1 MSYNND
7 GGCCNGGWGMPFGG
21 FMNGMGGFGFDAL
34 ILLLFF
40 GLMGGGMWGG
50 MGGWG
55 GFGGGAGML
64 GTTSLAA
71 TETAALI
78 NQQNT
83 ADRVAGIGADV
94 RQILGQTGGIIE
106 AVNTVG
112 NRAQDGF
119 ARVDTNLCQ
128 LGNNI
133 AQQFSAQT
141 MNGMQNH
148 NNLTSQL
155 TEMRFANQQCCCDT
169 KQLIQ
174 SSFCDLRHQ
183 MAADKCETLGAI
195 AASKAEILGV
205 MNAQRMAELEAKN
218 IELKGQISQAN
229 QTAAIV
235 AAVQANGCKPA
246 CAPAPCGTAY
256 AYTPCNPCYDGVQRA
271 VNNALGERIGE
282 LLFPTTT
289 PATA

>member
-1 MSYNND
+1 MSYNDNN
-7 GGCCNGGWGMPFGG
+7 GGCCGGWGGPFGG
-21 FMNGMGGFGFDAL
+21 LMNGFGGFGFDAL

-119 ARVDTNLCQ
+119 ARVDSNLCQ

-133 AQQFSAQT
+133 A
-141 MNGMQNH
+141 MQAVNNH

-174 SSFCDLRHQ
+174 SSFCDLRHDTMQ
-183 MAADKCETLGAI
+183 A
-195 AASKAEILGV
+195 
-205 MNAQRMAELEAKN
+205 MNAN
-218 IELKGQISQAN
+218 
-229 QTAAIV
+229 TAAIMARLDGLERNAMQDKLN
-235 AAVQANGCKPA
+235 AAQEKIATLKAERDNSAQTQTLLAAIQASNCKPA
-246 CAPAPCGTAY
+246 CTPCGPVY
-256 AYTPCNPCYDGVQRA
+256 PYGFCNPCVDGVQRA
-271 VNNALGERIGE
+271 VNDALGTRIGE

-289 PATA
+289 PATT

>member
-1 MSYNND
+1 MSYNDNN
-7 GGCCNGGWGMPFGG
+7 GGCCGGWGGPFGG
-21 FMNGMGGFGFDAL
+21 LMGGFGFDAL

-50 MGGWG
+50 WGGGFG

-71 TETAALI
+71 TETASLI
-78 NQQNT
+78 SQQNT
-83 ADRVAGIGADV
+83 ADRVASIGADV
-94 RQILGQTGGIIE
+94 RQVLGQTGGIIE

-112 NRAQDGF
+112 NRTQDGF

-133 AQQFSAQT
+133 A
-141 MNGMQNH
+141 MQAVNNH

-155 TEMRFANQQCCCDT
+155 TEMRFDASKCCCDT

-174 SSFCDLRHQ
+174 SSFCDLRHDTMQ
-183 MAADKCETLGAI
+183 A
-195 AASKAEILGV
+195 
-205 MNAQRMAELEAKN
+205 MNAN
-218 IELKGQISQAN
+218 
-229 QTAAIV
+229 TAAIMARIDGLERNAMQDKL
-235 AAVQANGCKPA
+235 AAAQEKIATLKAERDNSQQTAQLAALIQANGCNKPA
-246 CAPAPCGTAY
+246 CAPCGPAY
-256 AYTPCNPCYDGVQRA
+256 PYGFCNPCVDGVQRA
-271 VNNALGERIGE
+271 VNEALGTRIGE

-289 PATA
+289 PTAA

>member
-1 MSYNND
+1 MSYNEN
-7 GGCCNGGWGMPFGG
+7 GSCGCGWGGPFGG
-21 FMNGMGGFGFDAL
+21 LMNGFGGFGFDAL

-71 TETAALI
+71 TETASLI
-78 NQQNT
+78 SQQNT
-83 ADRVAGIGADV
+83 ADRVASIGADV

-119 ARVDTNLCQ
+119 ARVDTNLSQ

-133 AQQFSAQT
+133 A
-141 MNGMQNH
+141 MQAV
-148 NNLTSQL
+148 NNQNATTALL
-155 TEMRFANQQCCCDT
+155 NDMRFANAQCCCEA

-174 SSFCDLRHQ
+174 SSFCDLRHDTMQ
-183 MAADKCETLGAI
+183 A
-195 AASKAEILGV
+195 
-205 MNAQRMAELEAKN
+205 MNAN
-218 IELKGQISQAN
+218 
-229 QTAAIV
+229 TAAIMARLDGLERNAMQDKLN
-235 AAVQANGCKPA
+235 AAQEKIAALKAERDNSQQTQTLLAAIGAQRGCA
-246 CAPAPCGTAY
+246 
-256 AYTPCNPCYDGVQRA
+256 PCNPCCTPSPCDQLSAAIIAKGIDGI
-271 VNNALGERIGE
+271 VNPVT
-282 LLFPTTT
+282 PTTT
-289 PATA
+289 A

>member
-1 MSYNND
+1 MGYNND
-7 GGCCNGGWGMPFGG
+7 GGCCNSGCGFPFGG
-21 FMNGMGGFGFDAL
+21 FMNGFGGFGFDAL

-50 MGGWG
+50 WGGGFGGWG

-71 TETAALI
+71 TETASLI
-78 NQQNT
+78 SQQNT
-83 ADRVAGIGADV
+83 ADRVASIGADV

-119 ARVDTNLCQ
+119 ARLDTNLCQ
-128 LGNNI
+128 LGHAQSMQAVNNY
-133 AQQFSAQT
+133 
-141 MNGMQNH
+141 NG
-148 NNLTSQL
+148 LTSQL
-155 TEMRFANQQCCCDT
+155 TDMRFASQQCCCDT

-183 MAADKCETLGAI
+183 MQVDKCDTMQAI
-195 AASKAEILGV
+195 AASKAEILGA
-205 MNAQRMAELEAKN
+205 MATQRMAELEAKN
-218 IELKGQISQAN
+218 LKLENEISQSKQNA
-229 QTAAIV
+229 TLIAAM
-235 AAVQANGCKPA
+235 QANKPA
-246 CAPAPCGTAY
+246 VACGYPYGGCSPCI
-256 AYTPCNPCYDGVQRA
+256 DGVQRA
-271 VNNALGERIGE
+271 VNDALGARIGE

-289 PATA
+289 PTAA

>member
-1 MSYNND
+1 MTYNNND
-7 GGCCNGGWGMPFGG
+7 GSCFGGWGC
-21 FMNGMGGFGFDAL
+21 GGFGWEAL

-40 GLMGGGMWGG
+40 GGMSGGMWGG
-50 MGGWG
+50 WG
-55 GFGGGAGML
+55 GMGGGAGML

-71 TETAALI
+71 TETATLI
-78 NQQNT
+78 SQQNT
-83 ADRVAGIGADV
+83 ADRVAAIAADT

-112 NRAQDGF
+112 NRTQDGF

-133 AQQFSAQT
+133 A
-141 MNGMQNH
+141 MQAVNNH

-183 MAADKCETLGAI
+183 MQTDKCDTL
-195 AASKAEILGV
+195 AAVAAAKSEILGA
-205 MNAQRMAELEAKN
+205 MQAQRMAELEAKN
-218 IELKGQISQAN
+218 LELKGQISQNN
-229 QTAAIV
+229 QTAAIIGAIRANDNSGCCYPSTCCSPYQTQV
-235 AAVQANGCKPA
+235 VNGLAAINSGIQGIATTQQAQG
-246 CAPAPCGTAY
+246 
-256 AYTPCNPCYDGVQRA
+256 
-271 VNNALGERIGE
+271 
-282 LLFPTTT
+282 
-289 PATA
+289 ATLAEILTKVSA

>member
-119 ARVDTNLCQ
+119 ARVDSNLCQ

-133 AQQFSAQT
+133 A
-141 MNGMQNH
+141 MQAVNNH

-183 MAADKCETLGAI
+183 MQVDKCETLGAI
-195 AASKAEILGV
+195 MARIDGLERNAMQDKLNAAQEKIATLKAERD
-205 MNAQRMAELEAKN
+205 N
-218 IELKGQISQAN
+218 SQ
-229 QTAAIV
+229 QTAQL
-235 AAVQANGCKPA
+235 AALIQANGCNKPA
-246 CAPAPCGTAY
+246 CAPCGPAY
-256 AYTPCNPCYDGVQRA
+256 PYGFCNPCVDGIQRA
-271 VNNALGERIGE
+271 VNDALGTRIGE
-282 LLFPTTT
+282 ILFPPTTT